1 MERKDSSS
9 HLVVVV
15 GAGPAGIYATG
26 KLIEQGHEVVVF
38 NRDLKPGGLAEY
50 GIYFTK
56 HKMKE
61 GIRKQFRRILSD
73 PRVHYVGHV
82 RIGVGAD
89 LSLDDLRRI
98 LRPSAI
104 IVTAG
109 AQGTKF
115 LGIPGEHAPGVYH
128 AKDLVYHYNSLPP
141 FSQRSFLIGDRVA
154 IIGIGNVMVDIAH
167 YLVHVRKVTEVI
179 AVARRGPG
187 QRAYSDK
194 EIKAVA
200 ANIDTHAL
208 GQELERIRPRLEAVG
223 ENVQQIY
230 AELIKYVTTPPE
242 EGPSPTRL
250 LFRYLSAPR
259 EILLGSDG
267 RPRALRVEDTELVRK
282 GTDLVAKGLGTFSDI
297 ACDTV
302 IFAVG
307 DRVDESL
314 GLPVRGT
321 EYVTNPHPDPFHPG
335 DEAYQAYDPEREQV
349 LEGIFVAGWSRKASD
364 GLVGK
369 AKQDGERG
377 VEAVCHYLERL
388 DPGSA
393 ERLADKLEALGRIL
407 RERGVRF
414 VEYGDVERLE
424 RIERHEAERRGEE
437 FFKFA
442 SDEEMFT
449 ALQTAAIVG

>member
-1 MERKDSSS
+1 MQQQGSSG

-26 KLIEQGHEVVVF
+26 KLIEQGHDVILF

-73 PRVHYVGHV
+73 PRVHYFGHV
-82 RIGVGAD
+82 RVGVKAD
-89 LSLDDLRRI
+89 LSLDDIRET
-98 LRPSAI
+98 LRPSALLI
-104 IVTAG
+104 TTG

-115 LGIPGEHAPGVYH
+115 LGIPGEQAPGVYH
-128 AKDLVYHYNSLPP
+128 AKDLVYHYNALPP
-141 FSQRSFLIGDRVA
+141 FSQQRFLIGDRVA

-167 YLVHVRKVTEVI
+167 YLVHVRKVKEVI

-200 ANIDTHAL
+200 ANIDTEAL
-208 GQELERIRPRLEAVG
+208 RQELERIRPRLEAIG
-223 ENVQQIY
+223 ENVEQIY
-230 AELIKYVTTPPE
+230 TELIKYVGTPPE

-250 LFRYLSAPR
+250 LFRYLSAPK
-259 EILLGSDG
+259 EILLGEDG
-267 RPRALRVEDTELVRK
+267 RPRALRVEDTELVWR
-282 GTDLVAKGLGTFSDI
+282 GSDVVAKGLGTFADI
-297 ACDTV
+297 PCDTV

-321 EYVTNPHPDPFHPG
+321 EYVTNPHPDPFYPG
-335 DEAYQAYDPEREQV
+335 DEAYQAYNPETEQV

-377 VEAVCHYLERL
+377 VEALCHYLERIA
-388 DPGSA
+388 PGSA
-393 ERLADKLEALGRIL
+393 THLPDKLEALRQVL
-407 RERGVRF
+407 RQRNVRF
-414 VEYGDVERLE
+414 VEYPDVARLE
-424 RIERHEAERRGEE
+424 EIERREADRRGLE

-442 SDEEMFT
+442 SDEEMFS
-449 ALQTAAIVG
+449 ALQAAVPVD